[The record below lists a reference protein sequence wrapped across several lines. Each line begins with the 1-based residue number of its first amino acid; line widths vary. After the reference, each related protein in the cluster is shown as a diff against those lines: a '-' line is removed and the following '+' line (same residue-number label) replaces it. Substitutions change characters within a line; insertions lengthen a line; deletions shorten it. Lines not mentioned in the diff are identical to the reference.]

1 MTSRPPM
8 SAAPLSHEM
17 LLELAK
23 DTKAVFC
30 DLDCT
35 LLDAHHLMPA
45 CAAPA
50 ILEARAAG
58 ITFVPTTGRSVYAM
72 RKVFGDFAD
81 ELGRDFIACNG
92 MDVKCRA
99 QTLVH
104 EECARPVAQALLERV
119 IRDPR
124 RLGLAVFGSGEP
136 YVFDLETQHVRKR
149 IENLHQAS
157 VRRVRDGLA
166 PESICKFGIISYE
179 GAGQIAADFTH
190 DLRDQL
196 VFSAVGD
203 EWVDVSTPG
212 HTKVEAVKMLCEEY
226 GWQPDEVLVI
236 GDSMNDIS
244 MLRSFPNSICVAN
257 AMEPLKECCRFEI
270 GSNID
275 NAVPALLVELAR
287 ARHGYSLG

>member
-1 MTSRPPM
+1 MASRPPM
-8 SAAPLSHEM
+8 SAAPLSREK
-17 LLELAK
+17 LLELAQGI
-23 DTKAVFC
+23 KAVFC
-30 DLDCT
+30 DLDGT

-92 MDVKCRA
+92 MDVMCWA
-99 QTLVH
+99 HTLVH

-124 RLGLAVFGSGEP
+124 PLGLAVFGPGEP
-136 YVFDLETQHVRKR
+136 YVFDLEAQHVCKR

-157 VRRVRDGLA
+157 VRRVCDGLA

-179 GAGQIAADFTH
+179 GAGQVAADFTR
-190 DLRDQL
+190 DLGDRL

-203 EWVDVSTPG
+203 EWVDVATPG
-212 HTKVEAVKMLCEEY
+212 HTKVEAVELLCEEY
-226 GWQPDEVLVI
+226 GWGPGEVLVI

-244 MLRSFPNSICVAN
+244 MLRRFPNSICVAN
-257 AMEPLKECCRFEI
+257 AMGPLKECCRFEI

-275 NAVPALLVELAR
+275 NAVPALLMELAR
-287 ARHGYSLG
+287 ARKCCSLG